1 MNELYIPFVTLNN
14 GTSMDDLFFAGSKGE
29 LKAFLESEEFVEFYS
44 KDENGNPYTTI
55 LSRSNDIEAV
65 EIDEHYIPL
74 KDNCKESDDAKV
86 VDITGYLGKLA
97 DNFSKQ
103 TEAELN
109 EKSAPNIEEISK
121 GALHSTDWDI
131 DTSIFENEFNRV
143 LKIYYCYDANAKE
156 RIYASFLAVILDAG
170 EAVAHLFDTCKHSIE
185 EKIISKKVCRA
196 FMNWMTSNFSHDVS
210 TDIIIEA
217 VISDSN
223 EIVNKIFADT
233 VSEIVHELQQKD
245 K

>member
-1 MNELYIPFVTLNN
+1 MNELYIPFLNLSN
-14 GTSMDDLFFAGSKGE
+14 GEIVEDVYFCGNKEDLQGC
-29 LKAFLESEEFVEFYS
+29 LEDGGLTEFVA
-44 KDENGNPYTTI
+44 KDKHGHICTTVWV
-55 LSRSNDIEAV
+55 RSDDIDTV

-74 KDNCKESDDAKV
+74 EDNCKESDDAKV

-109 EKSAPNIEEISK
+109 EKSAPSIEKISE

-131 DTSIFENEFNRV
+131 NTSIFENEFDRV
-143 LKIYYCYDANAKE
+143 LEIYYCYDANAKE

-185 EKIISKKVCRA
+185 EKILSKKVCRA

-210 TDIIIEA
+210 PDIIIEA

-223 EIVNKIFADT
+223 DIVNKIFAAT
-233 VSEIVHELQQKD
+233 VSEIVQELQQKD

>member
-14 GTSMDDLFFAGSKGE
+14 GTSMDDLFFAGGKDE
-29 LKAFLESEEFVEFYS
+29 LKAFLESEEFIEFYS
-44 KDENGNPYTTI
+44 KDENGNPCTTI
-55 LSRSNDIEAV
+55 LSRSNDIETV

-97 DNFSKQ
+97 DKLSKP
-103 TEAELN
+103 TEAEPN
-109 EKSAPNIEEISK
+109 GNDAPSIEKISE
-121 GALHSTDWDI
+121 GALRSTDWDI
-131 DTSIFENEFNRV
+131 NTSIFENEFDRV
-143 LKIYYCYDANAKE
+143 LKIYYCYDANTKE

-170 EAVAHLFDTCKHSIE
+170 EAVAHLFDACKHSIE

-196 FMNWMTSNFSHDVS
+196 FMDWITSNFSHDVS
-210 TDIIIEA
+210 ADIIIEA

-223 EIVNKIFADT
+223 DIVNKIFAAT
-233 VSEIVHELQQKD
+233 VSEIVQELQQKD